1 MQAGESRFRRLTC
14 GPRARFHAFAIQEKT
29 MKLMLKAIC
38 QPNGDLVL
46 CGDAKALLFRALEDA
61 RSHLAQASAGDAAQL
76 QRTLAALQDVLGR
89 FDGALPSAVE
99 LLGDPA
105 AEQVRRNL
113 LKG

>member
-1 MQAGESRFRRLTC
+1 
-14 GPRARFHAFAIQEKT
+14 

-38 QPNGDLVL
+38 QPGGDLVI
-46 CGDAKALLFRALEDA
+46 CGDAKALLFRAVQDA
-61 RSHLAQASAGDAAQL
+61 RTHLSGQGQADAAQL

-89 FDGALPSAVE
+89 FDGELPSARE